1 MVLLIKNIEI
11 MSFTVTSLP
20 AAYGDSLWIEYG
32 DGDKKNR
39 ILIDGGLKATKQK
52 ILELIDG
59 LPEKERD
66 IELLV
71 ISHIDQDHIEGILEL
86 FEMEEVPV
94 KVKSVWFNG
103 YHHLDGDED
112 FGAVQGERL
121 TAAILKKE
129 LSWNTEFN
137 GQAVVVTEN
146 GIPPVIE
153 LEGGMKLTLLSPT
166 IEKLHL
172 LKPVWENEVRK
183 AGLLPGFG
191 YEEPEVIDDDNESF
205 GTGTINVEELAAAA
219 FEEDKREG
227 NGSSI
232 AFIAEYKDKS
242 VLFCADAHPNVLLE
256 SLEKTGRTNNNF
268 NAIKISHHGSHKNTG
283 PKFLNAVK
291 SNVFIISTSG
301 AKYKHPSLE
310 AIAQIIKL
318 QSGSKKLYFNYKT
331 EFNEMW
337 DDLLLKEQYDYQT
350 FYGDNKGVTVT
361 V

>member
-1 MVLLIKNIEI
+1 

-20 AAYGDSLWIEYG
+20 ASYGDSLWIEYG
-32 DGDKKNR
+32 EGVKKNR

-52 ILELIDG
+52 IIEMIES
-59 LPEKERD
+59 LPKDERI

-86 FEMEEVPV
+86 FEMEALPV
-94 KVKSVWFNG
+94 KIKSVWFNG
-103 YHHLDGDED
+103 YEHLDGDED

-121 TAAILKKE
+121 TAAILKNKF
-129 LSWNTEFN
+129 SWNREFN
-137 GQAVVVTEN
+137 GKAVVVPES

-153 LEGGMKLTLLSPT
+153 LDGGMKLTLLSPT
-166 IEKLHL
+166 AEKLRL
-172 LKPVWENEVRK
+172 LKPVWEREVEN
-183 AGLLPGFG
+183 AGLVPGFG
-191 YEEPEVIDDDNESF
+191 YEDAEEENDQEESF
-205 GTGTINVEELAAAA
+205 GTEMINVEELAASV

-242 VLFCADAHPNVLLE
+242 VLFCADAHPTVLLE
-256 SLEKTGRTNNNF
+256 SLEKTDRNDYTF
-268 NAIKISHHGSHKNTG
+268 DMIKISHHGSRKNTG
-283 PKFLNAVK
+283 PKFLNTVK

-318 QSGSKKLYFNYKT
+318 QQGSKKLYFNYNT
-331 EFNEMW
+331 AFNEKW
-337 DDLLLKEQYDYQT
+337 DDVLLKEQYDYEA
-350 FYGDNKGVTVT
+350 FYGDKDGVTVP